1 MFKNVEKRSNPKFKN
16 VPKSVKKIYLFYS
29 AQKNVEKSS
38 KMFENVHNQNVQKCS
53 KIYQLSQ
60 KVQKCS
66 KMFKNVPKCSKMFQ
80 NVQKCSK
87 MFKNVQKRSAIFA
100 FGSSPLASAYCT
112 DALTA
117 LGRHLPNPLLLSPSH
132 VSPPAYVLTPFHSFN
147 II

>member
-1 MFKNVEKRSNPKFKN
+1 MLKKVR
-16 VPKSVKKIYLFYS
+16 KSL
-29 AQKNVEKSS
+29 
-38 KMFENVHNQNVQKCS
+38 KMFTT
-53 KIYQLSQ
+53 
-60 KVQKCS
+60 
-66 KMFKNVPKCSKMFQ
+66 KMFKNVRKYINSHKKFKNVQKCSKMFQ

-132 VSPPAYVLTPFHSFN
+132 LSPPTNVLPPFHAFN
-147 II
+147 IICLTSRPPALTSAGGVQACIL